1 MAEDLSFQLR
11 AGTRS
16 EVYKLLLDNPKVNE
30 FVSCPDMAHIALSSM
45 LDAVGDGVTP
55 ATTLTDLYSLTG
67 ERIEDQ
73 ARLVFAQAVQ
83 PKFFEFI
90 KERYLTS
97 SSKSYDQKMRQVR
110 MEHEF
115 RAMQDP
121 LVEWDSW
128 SYEEQVEVGAWACWI
143 IQQTTQWF
151 QEVQTRT
158 DSQEYPTTKFLV
170 LSADG
175 LKDRDAILEFA
186 AKNAFTRF
194 PMLVKP
200 KDWSLH
206 ESGGYLLGG
215 PGNTSK
221 LIHGSLINTEPSE
234 AAIAFLNNV
243 QGQAFKI
250 NTWILDFMRVLLET
264 NTEIGTFVSYRKRTY
279 IRPEFPDSVWELPD
293 DSEEKMRARQI
304 IAEARSKEVELKNKA
319 ISPKQV
325 IELAEMFKHAHRFY
339 IPWFFDTRLR
349 AYPLVTKL
357 SPQGSDFQKAL
368 LLFADGAEVTPENR
382 EETEEVLLIA
392 IGTTWGNKIDKESF
406 AGRLEWAR
414 KHVADNLE
422 RILKSPLSTTSKDLW
437 TKAEEPFQHLALL
450 KEYHDI
456 FVAGTSTTCAV
467 PIGYDATCSG
477 LQLLGSFVKDEATCK
492 LVNVTPS
499 IKPQD
504 AYAAVARAAQDIL
517 RDPAQWRTLKGR
529 EEGEPHKIPVEKI
542 DRKVAKKVVMLIPYG
557 GTYDTLKKHVAEATN
572 DWELSTRDLHTL
584 TKALIAGMAIAVPG
598 FSALNKWFKEAAK
611 AVMHQRKDSVSWQ
624 TAAGSTIHQIYNKT
638 QMKDIFTHALGVSRY
653 KESITLDD
661 GSEQVVALNKQSR
674 GQYTTLS
681 FDTNH
686 VNPRKHVTALAANW
700 THSQDACVLQLAF
713 AYFDKPFTT
722 VHDCV
727 YAPAPVIRTA
737 VKEVRKSFVKV
748 TSWGALHNF
757 LSVNEVDLPL
767 PPVGNADISQ
777 AIYSEYLFS

>member
-45 LDAVGDGVTP
+45 LDAVGDGVAPT
-55 ATTLTDLYSLTG
+55 TTLTSLYALTG

-90 KERYLTS
+90 KERYLSTT
-97 SSKSYDQKMRQVR
+97 KSYNQKMKQVR
-110 MEHEF
+110 MEHEL

-151 QEVQTRT
+151 QEVQTKT

-170 LSADG
+170 LSEEG
-175 LKDRDAILEFA
+175 LRDRDTILEFA
-186 AKNAFTRF
+186 SKNAFTRF

-200 KDWSLH
+200 KDWTLD

-215 PGNTSK
+215 PGDTSQ
-221 LIHGSLINTEPSE
+221 LIHGSLINTVPSE
-234 AAIAFLNNV
+234 SAIAFLNNV

-250 NTWILDFMRVLLET
+250 NTWILDFMRILLET
-264 NTEIGTFVSYRKRTY
+264 NTEISTFVSYRKRSF

-304 IAEARSKEVELKNKA
+304 IAEARSKEVELKNKGIA
-319 ISPKQV
+319 PKQV
-325 IELAEMFKHAHRFY
+325 VELADMFKHAHRFY
-339 IPWFFDTRLR
+339 IPWFFDSRLR
-349 AYPLVTKL
+349 AYPLVSKL
-357 SPQGSDFQKAL
+357 SPQGSDYQKAL
-368 LLFADGAEVTPENR
+368 LLFADGAEVTPDNR
-382 EETEEVLLIA
+382 AETQEVLLIA

-414 KHVADNLE
+414 KHVADNLDL
-422 RILKSPLSTTSKDLW
+422 ILQSPLSPASMAIW
-437 TKAEEPFQHLALL
+437 TKADEPFQHLALL

-456 FVAGTSTTCAV
+456 FVVGTSNTCAV

-477 LQLLGSFVKDEATCK
+477 LQLLGSFVKDEVTCK

-499 IKPQD
+499 DRPQD
-504 AYAAVARAAQDIL
+504 AYAAVARAAQEIL
-517 RDPAQWRTLKGR
+517 RDPAQWTALKGR
-529 EEGEPHKIPVEKI
+529 EEDVSHNIPVEKI

-557 GTYDTLKKHVAEATN
+557 GTYDTLKKHVEESVK
-572 DWELSTRDLHTL
+572 DWDLSVRDVHTL
-584 TKALIAGMAIAVPG
+584 TKALIAGMAVAVPG

-624 TAAGSTIHQIYNKT
+624 TAAGSTVHQIYNQS

-653 KESITLDD
+653 KERISLDD
-661 GSEQVVALNKQSR
+661 GTDQVIPMNKQSR
-674 GQYTTLS
+674 GQYTKLS
-681 FDTNH
+681 FDTDK

-713 AYFDKPFTT
+713 ADFDRPFTT

-727 YAPAPVIRTA
+727 YAPAPVIRAA
-737 VKEVRKSFVKV
+737 VKEVRRSFVKV
-748 TSWGALHNF
+748 TSWDALHNF
-757 LSVNEVDLPL
+757 LSVNEVDIPL
-767 PPVGNADISQ
+767 PPFGSADTTQ
-777 AIYSEYLFS
+777 ALYSEYLFS

>member
-45 LDAVGDGVTP
+45 LDAVGDGVAPT
-55 ATTLTDLYSLTG
+55 TTLTSLYALTG

-90 KERYLTS
+90 KERYLSTT
-97 SSKSYDQKMRQVR
+97 KSYNQKMKQVR
-110 MEHEF
+110 MEHEL

-151 QEVQTRT
+151 QEVQTKT

-170 LSADG
+170 LSEEG
-175 LKDRDAILEFA
+175 LRDRDTILEFA
-186 AKNAFTRF
+186 SKNAFTRF

-200 KDWSLH
+200 KDWTLD

-215 PGNTSK
+215 PGDTSQ
-221 LIHGSLINTEPSE
+221 LIHGSLINTVPSE
-234 AAIAFLNNV
+234 SAIAFLNNV

-250 NTWILDFMRVLLET
+250 NTWILDFMRILLET
-264 NTEIGTFVSYRKRTY
+264 NTEISTFVSYRKRSF

-304 IAEARSKEVELKNKA
+304 IAEARSKEVELKNKGIA
-319 ISPKQV
+319 PKQV
-325 IELAEMFKHAHRFY
+325 VELADMFKHAHRFY
-339 IPWFFDTRLR
+339 IPWFFDSRLR
-349 AYPLVTKL
+349 AYPLVSKL
-357 SPQGSDFQKAL
+357 SPQGSDYQKAL
-368 LLFADGAEVTPENR
+368 LLFADGAEVTPDNR
-382 EETEEVLLIA
+382 AETQEVLLIA

-414 KHVADNLE
+414 KHVADNLDL
-422 RILKSPLSTTSKDLW
+422 ILQSPLSPASMAIW
-437 TKAEEPFQHLALL
+437 TKADEPFQHLALL

-456 FVAGTSTTCAV
+456 FVVGTSNTCAV

-477 LQLLGSFVKDEATCK
+477 LQLLGSFVKDEVTCK

-499 IKPQD
+499 DRPQD
-504 AYAAVARAAQDIL
+504 AYAAVARAAQEIL
-517 RDPAQWRTLKGR
+517 RDPAQWTALKGR
-529 EEGEPHKIPVEKI
+529 EEDVSHNIPVEKI

-557 GTYDTLKKHVAEATN
+557 GKYDTLKKHVEEAVK
-572 DWELSTRDLHTL
+572 DWDLSVRDLHTL
-584 TKALIAGMAIAVPG
+584 TKALIAGMAVAVPG

-624 TAAGSTIHQIYNKT
+624 TAAGSTVHQIYNQS

-653 KESITLDD
+653 KERISLDD
-661 GSEQVVALNKQSR
+661 GTDQVIPMNKQSR

-681 FDTNH
+681 FDTDK

-713 AYFDKPFTT
+713 ADFDRPFTT

-727 YAPAPVIRTA
+727 YAPAPVIRAA
-737 VKEVRKSFVKV
+737 VKEVRRSFVKV
-748 TSWGALHNF
+748 TSWDALHNF
-757 LSVNEVDLPL
+757 LSVNEVDIPL
-767 PPVGNADISQ
+767 PPFGSADTTQ
-777 AIYSEYLFS
+777 ALYSEYLFS